1 MKYVG
6 CSSPCWT
13 IGGRGPGEVYGR
25 EGGPGPGWLLV
36 SGTTHRKGPKWSFPL
51 TAHFK
56 PESVGSKAAEP
67 PVVAPPVALAPV
79 VRKGPRARV
88 GRSVVAERRSS
99 VPGPGAYEVPGM
111 CHTKDPQCFSFGE
124 RGPSFI
130 VPSKA
135 PGPGTYNEVPGPRV
149 RGGSLSL
156 SSRQISRL
164 VPIDCPAMLNV
175 CGDFATSS
183 VPHKFSTASKLSRPN
198 GGGVPGPGA
207 YSTIDPKF
215 FQTMGRCVRVGKA
228 PARGKMNEAD
238 EEKKGGKAEIKEARP
253 TKGNEESKENSF
265 IVLENL
271 TKNSFKGFRTRGGCI
286 APPQNYYSLLKESR
300 GEGVASE
307 SYIDLTGTQKV
318 RGGHWGQE
326 RRGKSRPSEVPGPG
340 TYDMAASMRFL
351 SRTNFCF
358 SLGKRREGKALG
370 PSTEMNLDPK
380 FRLVEKSAKNCVFPR
395 APRLPDPLPVT
406 RHASKPQ
413 YLVSIPRDSLPV
425 PITFPKAKRFP
436 TPEPDDLGPTT
447 YNIKSTVPQ
456 PQPWLAKQMQ
466 LGFAAFNL

>member
-1 MKYVG
+1 M
-6 CSSPCWT
+6 
-13 IGGRGPGEVYGR
+13 
-25 EGGPGPGWLLV
+25 
-36 SGTTHRKGPKWSFPL
+36 RKEIDDGK
-51 TAHFK
+51 
-56 PESVGSKAAEP
+56 
-67 PVVAPPVALAPV
+67 
-79 VRKGPRARV
+79 
-88 GRSVVAERRSS
+88 
-99 VPGPGAYEVPGM
+99 
-111 CHTKDPQCFSFGE
+111 
-124 RGPSFI
+124 I
-130 VPSKA
+130 
-135 PGPGTYNEVPGPRV
+135 NEE
-149 RGGSLSL
+149 
-156 SSRQISRL
+156 
-164 VPIDCPAMLNV
+164 
-175 CGDFATSS
+175 
-183 VPHKFSTASKLSRPN
+183 K
-198 GGGVPGPGA
+198 
-207 YSTIDPKF
+207 
-215 FQTMGRCVRVGKA
+215 
-228 PARGKMNEAD
+228 

-340 TYDMAASMRFL
+340 TYDMAASIRFL
-351 SRTNFCF
+351 SQTNFCF